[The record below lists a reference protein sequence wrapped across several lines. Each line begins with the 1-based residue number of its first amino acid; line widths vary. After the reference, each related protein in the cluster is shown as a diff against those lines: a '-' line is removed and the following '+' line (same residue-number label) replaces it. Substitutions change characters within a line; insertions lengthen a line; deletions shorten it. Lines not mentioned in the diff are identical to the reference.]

1 MKALIG
7 MSGGVDS
14 SVAAYLMMEA
24 GYACVG
30 ATMRLYTGQDGC
42 PCDLSSADD
51 ARAVADR
58 LGIPFHTLDFSD
70 DFQAQVMDHFV
81 QSYEAGL
88 TPNPCVECNR
98 HLKFDKFLQSAQAL
112 GCDCI
117 VTGHYARITQNGDRY
132 LLRKAVEGGGV
143 HPLYIDRVS
152 TDFALRIE
160 AAGMEE
166 MLQLWEEMVQ
176 TYCLLV
182 KKHAT
187 SKYSPLVQKVVAR
200 VDFNLAEDLSLR
212 ANAEA
217 LSVSASY
224 LSNLFRKEIGMT
236 ITEYVNQK
244 RMEHASFLLRATDL
258 PVSAVGQRCGI
269 QDDNYFTKIF
279 KNTPGGLRSS
289 TGRRSAAEGRKK
301 TR

>member
-1 MKALIG
+1 
-7 MSGGVDS
+7 MSDGKDIANPLQERGLFPSAVSETEDVLPGIR
-14 SVAAYLMMEA
+14 SVE
-24 GYACVG
+24 
-30 ATMRLYTGQDGC
+30 TR
-42 PCDLSSADD
+42 
-51 ARAVADR
+51 
-58 LGIPFHTLDFSD
+58 
-70 DFQAQVMDHFV
+70 
-81 QSYEAGL
+81 YEA
-88 TPNPCVECNR
+88 ENR
-98 HLKFDKFLQSAQAL
+98 LLLAVSQGQSQRARKLLMEFAGTNWARRSPDPL
-112 GCDCI
+112 RDMRN
-117 VTGHYARITQNGDRY
+117 YAVVMNT

-152 TDFALRIE
+152 SDFALRIE
-160 AAGMEE
+160 ASGMEE

-187 SKYSPLVQKVVAR
+187 GKYSPLVQKVVAR

-244 RMEHASFLLRATDL
+244 RMEYASFLLRATDL
-258 PVSAVGQRCGI
+258 SVSTVGQRCGI

-279 KNTPGGLRSS
+279 KKY
-289 TGRRSAAEGRKK
+289 TGRTPKQYRQE
-301 TR
+301 TRRRGTEKDTVK